1 MVKVKSKY
9 SIFAIRAQKDKGIVV
24 FNFFDNTCKGLK
36 MKQTTTINKILVQFI
51 VHWLQYNVWKV
62 NCGKDFAPSTNL

>member
-1 MVKVKSKY
+1 MWRIGHYMVKVKSKY

-36 MKQTTTINKILVQFI
+36 MKQTTTINKILV
-51 VHWLQYNVWKV
+51 
-62 NCGKDFAPSTNL
+62 